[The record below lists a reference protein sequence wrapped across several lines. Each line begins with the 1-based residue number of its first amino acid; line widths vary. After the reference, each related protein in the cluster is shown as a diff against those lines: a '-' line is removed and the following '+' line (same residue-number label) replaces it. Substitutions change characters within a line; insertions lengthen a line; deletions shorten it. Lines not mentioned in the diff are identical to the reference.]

1 LTEQAAPAA
10 EVPEPA
16 APAEPATLLSA
27 ESAPAAETPATE
39 AKPAEG
45 EKPAEEPKP
54 TGAPEKYELQAPEG
68 KEFDANSLAALESV
82 ARELNLDN
90 ASTQKIIDKI
100 APALA
105 EKQAAAV
112 ERASAEWVS
121 QVKADKE
128 IGGDKLNDSLVA
140 ARTAL
145 DQFGTAELRGLLD
158 TSRLGNHPEVVK
170 FMARVGQ
177 AISPDSKFIGGK
189 PAPAGAKDPS
199 AVLYD
204 KS

>member
-1 LTEQAAPAA
+1 MTEQAAPAA
-10 EVPEPA
+10 EVPAPA
-16 APAEPATLLSA
+16 AEPATLISA
-27 ESAPAAETPATE
+27 DPATTAETPAGD
-39 AKPAEG
+39 AKPTEG
-45 EKPAEEPKP
+45 GKPAEEPKP

-68 KEFDANSLAALESV
+68 KEFDADSLAALEGV
-82 ARELNLDN
+82 ARDLNLDN
-90 ASTQKIIDKI
+90 ASAQKIIDKI

-105 EKQAAAV
+105 EKQSRALDA
-112 ERASAEWVS
+112 ASAQWVG
-121 QVKADKE
+121 QVKADKD
-128 IGGDKLNDSLVA
+128 IGGDKLNESLVA

-145 DQFGTAELRGLLD
+145 DQFGTADLRALLD

-189 PAPAGAKDPS
+189 PAPADAKDRS

>member
-16 APAEPATLLSA
+16 TLLSA
-27 ESAPAAETPATE
+27 DPAPTAETPAAD

-68 KEFDANSLAALESV
+68 KEFDADSLAALEGV
-82 ARELNLDN
+82 ARDLNLDN
-90 ASTQKIIDKI
+90 ASAQKIIDKI

-105 EKQAAAV
+105 EKQSRALDA
-112 ERASAEWVS
+112 ASAQWVG

-128 IGGDKLNDSLVA
+128 IGGDKLNESLVA

-145 DQFGTAELRGLLD
+145 DQFGSADLRALLD

>member
-1 LTEQAAPAA
+1 MTEQAAPIA
-10 EVPEPA
+10 EAPEPA
-16 APAEPATLLSA
+16 AVAEPATLLSA
-27 ESAPAAETPATE
+27 EQAPAAETPSAE
-39 AKPAEG
+39 AKPE
-45 EKPAEEPKP
+45 EKPV
-54 TGAPEKYELQAPEG
+54 GAPEKYELQAPEG
-68 KEFDANSLAALESV
+68 KEFDADSLAALEGV

-90 ASTQKIIDKI
+90 ASAQKIIDKI

-105 EKQAAAV
+105 EKQAAAI

-128 IGGDKLNDSLVA
+128 IGGDKLTDSLVA

-145 DQFGTAELRGLLD
+145 DQFGTADLRALLD

-189 PAPAGAKDPS
+189 PAPADAKDRS